1 MNRCPW
7 CKTPFRLAAEA
18 APRHIDVPWTD
29 GYVPGITDKIPALRC
44 KACERCFLRDDC
56 HREPLRLGEKVLEFD
71 TLTRADELH
80 AAILQPPGWERD
92 QEVRLRLLAWRA
104 DNDPLRR
111 KYEPP
116 PPWAVVVLGPL
127 ASLGIYLSGYWLLR
141 SGGRWRE
148 VGATIFQL
156 GAELVATVLTCLP
169 LVALILIFEYLEY
182 RRCLRE
188 RERPDPNQRFSR
200 NLQALYQL
208 LRIEVPKE
216 RLLKAEA
223 ARQLGRFAEALALVA
238 ELPTGESGPA
248 VAAVTIQKIRQLAEK
263 GNRLVH
269 PLQDAARS

>member
-18 APRHIDVPWTD
+18 APRHRGVLWTD
-29 GYVPGITDKIPALRC
+29 GYAQGSTDKEPVLRC
-44 KACERCFLRDDC
+44 KACERCFLRDDS
-56 HREPLRLGEKVLEFD
+56 HSERLRLGEKVLEID
-71 TLTRADELH
+71 TLTRAEELH

-92 QEVRLRLLAWRA
+92 QELRLRLLAWRA

-111 KYEPP
+111 KYGTPP
-116 PPWAVVVLGPL
+116 TWAVVVLCPL
-127 ASLGIYLSGYWLLR
+127 VSLGIFLFGYWLLR
-141 SGGRWRE
+141 PGGHWRE
-148 VGATIFQL
+148 VGTTIFQL

-188 RERPDPNQRFSR
+188 RERPDPNQRFSL

-208 LRIEVPKE
+208 LRSEVPKE

-223 ARQLGRFAEALALVA
+223 ARQLGRFEEALALVA
-238 ELPTGESGPA
+238 ELPASESGPA
-248 VAAVTIQKIRQLAEK
+248 VAAVTIEKIRQLAEN